1 MIHNSRGKTKKPIGG
16 GVSHSG
22 NLIFDPFYTSLEK
35 YVLNKRYLEN
45 LTNTRAKLENHTE
58 LIGCVE
64 YLCDALL

>member
-1 MIHNSRGKTKKPIGG
+1 MIHNTRRKTEKPIGG
-16 GVSHSG
+16 EVSLSEY
-22 NLIFDPFYTSLEK
+22 LIFDPFYASLEK

-45 LTNTRAKLENHTE
+45 LTIITAKLGNHTG